1 MKKITITLIILLAAA
16 AIIYFIFRP
25 KGEKGAA
32 YQTVEIQQGTI
43 QQLVTATG
51 TIEPITQVEVGTQVS
66 GIIAKIYVDYNSIVK
81 KGDVIAELDRTLLL
95 ADLASQTA
103 TLESNK
109 NEYDYQKKNYDRVA
123 GLYEKQLV
131 STTEI
136 ETALYQYERAKRAYE
151 KSQADLVRTRTN
163 LSYATILS
171 PIDGVVLSRAV
182 DEGQTVAASFNTPTL
197 FTIANDLRK
206 MQVIA
211 KVDEGDIGQIEIGQ
225 QVTFTV
231 YAFSGDVFK
240 GTVSQIRLQ
249 PINTSNVI
257 TYEVVINAPNPDL
270 KLKPGLTADVKI
282 FTLYK
287 ENILMVPLQALTF
300 QERFS
305 FMLNPEQMSKAPL
318 KQGEGVVW
326 RETESGIAPVTITT
340 GVSDRV
346 NTEVRSGLK
355 AGDRV
360 AIGLQTAKA
369 KDSNAGTTNP
379 FMPQRR
385 RR

>member
-66 GIIAKIYVDYNSIVK
+66 GIISKIYVDYNSIVK